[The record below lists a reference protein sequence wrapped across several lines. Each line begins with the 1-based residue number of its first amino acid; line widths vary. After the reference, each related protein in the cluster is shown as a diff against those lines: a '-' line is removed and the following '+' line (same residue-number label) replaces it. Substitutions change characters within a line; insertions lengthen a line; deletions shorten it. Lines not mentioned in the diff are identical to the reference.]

1 MKIRNLSSVFAFF
14 AMLEPAMA
22 ETIDCVIEPEA
33 LVSVSAKDQGLISDV
48 LVERGQ
54 EVRIGEPVLQQLSAI
69 ETLQLELAVAVAA
82 SGIVLQ
88 SEQERH
94 RFRKIE
100 LERVKALVDRGTN
113 TQAALDDAEIEVRL
127 SELAIDRAKFDLERA
142 RIEREL
148 ATARLARRTIS
159 APLSGI
165 VTSVSVAPGEYA
177 GVQTELLQIADLN
190 PLHVEVF
197 MPAEFFSRVRVGEQ
211 YMVHLVAPMVGSY
224 LATVSIVDPV
234 FDAASGTFGL
244 RLTLPNPDHLVP
256 AGVRCQLEIPE
267 E

>member
-1 MKIRNLSSVFAFF
+1 MNIKILSSVCAFF

-22 ETIDCVIEPEA
+22 ETIDCVIEPKA
-33 LVSVSAKDQGLISDV
+33 LVSVSANDQGLISEV

-54 EVRIGEPVLQQLSAI
+54 EVRVGEPVLQQVSAI
-69 ETLQLELAVAVAA
+69 ETLQLELAAAVAA
-82 SGIVLQ
+82 SDITLR

-94 RFRKIE
+94 RFRLIE
-100 LERVKALVDRGTN
+100 LERVTALVDRGAN
-113 TQAALDDAEIEVRL
+113 AQAALDDAEIEVRL
-127 SELAIDRAKFDLERA
+127 SELAIDRAQFDLERA

-148 ATARLARRTIS
+148 AAVRLVRRTIA

-177 GVQTELLQIADLN
+177 GAQTELLQIADLN

-197 MPAEFFSRVRVGEQ
+197 MPAEFFSRIRVGDQ
-211 YMVHLVAPMVGSY
+211 NMVHLVAPMERSY
-224 LATVSIVDPV
+224 FATASVVDPV

-244 RLTLPNPDHLVP
+244 RLILPNPDHLVP
-256 AGVRCQLEIPE
+256 AGVRCQLELAE